1 MRSSRIRKRLREEE
15 ESLLRLLRGL
25 HVSYPGLVV
34 VVEGRRDE
42 EVLRDLGV
50 EAPIK
55 RMHSGKSIHEF
66 VDELAREQP
75 AAVLILVDFDS
86 EGKSLA
92 RRIELALQQRRVKV
106 EKRLRLQVRS
116 LMGNLR
122 CIEELVAVLHIAD
135 RQQRRYE

>member
-50 EAPIK
+50 EAPIR
-55 RMHSGKSIHEF
+55 RMHSGRSIHEF
-66 VDELAREQP
+66 VDELAQEQP
-75 AAVLILVDFDS
+75 AAVLVLVDFDS
-86 EGKSLA
+86 EGRSLA
-92 RRIELALQQRRVKV
+92 KRIESALQQKRIQV
-106 EKRLRLQVRS
+106 EKRLRLQIRS

>member
-15 ESLLRLLRGL
+15 ENLLRLLRGL

-50 EAPIK
+50 EAPIR
-55 RMHSGKSIHEF
+55 RMHSGRSIHEF
-66 VDELAREQP
+66 VDELAQEQP
-75 AAVLILVDFDS
+75 AAVLVLVDFDS
-86 EGKSLA
+86 EGRSLA
-92 RRIELALQQRRVKV
+92 KRIESALQQKRVQV
-106 EKRLRLQVRS
+106 ERRLRLQIRS

>member
-15 ESLLRLLRGL
+15 ENLLRLLRGL

-50 EAPIK
+50 EAPIR
-55 RMHSGKSIHEF
+55 RMHSGRSIHEF
-66 VDELAREQP
+66 VDELAQEQP

-86 EGKSLA
+86 EGRSLA
-92 RRIELALQQRRVKV
+92 KRIESALQQKRVQV
-106 EKRLRLQVRS
+106 ERRLRLQIRS

-135 RQQRRYE
+135 RQQKRYE

>member
-50 EAPIK
+50 EAPIR
-55 RMHSGKSIHEF
+55 RMHLGRSIHEF
-66 VDELAREQP
+66 VDELAQEQP
-75 AAVLILVDFDS
+75 AAVLVLVDFDS
-86 EGKSLA
+86 EGRSLA
-92 RRIELALQQRRVKV
+92 KRIESALQQKRIQV
-106 EKRLRLQVRS
+106 EKRLRLQIRS